1 MNLVFRYGR
10 RLMPWICFFLVIV
23 QANAQQ
29 RIAEDSVQSKHIT
42 GLCFSKDADELLII
56 GTDNVFNRYSPS
68 SRTLNAVKLNF
79 KVNSA
84 RSIAVSENGKVAI
97 QNEDEV
103 NYVDLSKAS
112 IEFGRTEST
121 RKTISSFDFLPK
133 QDILLYNDG
142 SKLLQWDMTN
152 ASGIEIYQDGSGKT
166 IKKIAPLHQK
176 PEIIIVYADE
186 SIDIINYSTRKY
198 IKSIPSGFALI
209 SAIDISSDDHYLAI
223 GNSEGQIYIWDLTSD
238 QKVWTGTV
246 HTNKISAIRFS
257 PFQNYL
263 YCRSYD
269 HSASMIRV
277 PDGKEFF
284 RIQLDPSIY
293 PVMSLSKDGNL
304 LAVNKSNKYIRIYK
318 VNELISDSLLAE
330 AERLMKRKSF
340 PEAKSR
346 INEALENTISGKAWQ
361 LRGEA
366 NRALGYADSALSD
379 FQRAIRLSYNIRE
392 NRLNRAKLLFNKK
405 AYRDVLADVD
415 PVLESQ
421 PSDTTALMLKVNSL
435 VKLEEYDKAGVVCEK
450 ALSLVK
456 DNAGIVDSYIKIL
469 FFKKDY
475 AKALPLIENLI
486 SQSPADPVLY
496 FKRGQCNYFL
506 SRFDKATQDLLL
518 NTKNMNPDPEL
529 TRFRAFAAFTDEDY
543 EKAEAYFRESLL
555 TDPRNTDCLNGQ
567 ALCLMAGNKQ
577 DELNALLKDRLPD
590 SINTQNRLFINAINA
605 VLCRK
610 TDQVPELLKTIY
622 TQNPGYTFSL
632 GNALRFNQNQPNQRL
647 YYGLFNCLSATIQ
660 SKKPEFP
667 VKIINESQAD
677 YNIRWQ
683 KAKQELLLILDECYQ
698 QYNQNIAKI
707 IADSRTAISQSVGTS
722 IEPWDKQSTR
732 LFFRFENSRFYI
744 DKMDENK
751 YIGIRNEG
759 AAVMIKGYKQLA
771 HDMVSWTYSDI
782 QLVVPYFIEPLKAT
796 EFVSKPALAATPQTS
811 QSTPDNTIANRG
823 TRPVGPTNTSAPA
836 VKNYKNYLLL
846 IAVDDYV
853 HWNKLVTPVKDITS
867 FKNVLLNKYYAFDT
881 NTIFQL
887 TNKDVTRSNILKML
901 NKLSQIV
908 KEEDRVIIYYAGH
921 GAFNKNTNDGYWV
934 PYDAAEEDWGDF
946 FSYNDLKRYLISF
959 KSIHTLLINDACF
972 SGLITS
978 TRSANQYDV
987 DKKEFRPS
995 CTVFVS
1001 GLDDEEVSDQ
1011 FLSTGHSPFAYWII
1025 SKLEDNQDN
1034 SLSFMDLAY
1043 FVSTKVSSVDN
1054 SEKSQNPVFKS
1065 VEGSRDNHGQF
1076 YFHLKK

>member
-10 RLMPWICFFLVIV
+10 WLMPLICFFLVIV

-42 GLCFSKDADELLII
+42 GLCFSKDSEELLII
-56 GTDNVFNRYSPS
+56 GTDNVFNRYS
-68 SRTLNAVKLNF
+68 RTTRSLTPVKLNF

-84 RSIAVSENGKVAI
+84 KSIALSENGKVAL

-152 ASGIEIYQDGSGKT
+152 ASGIEIYQDGYGRI
-166 IKKIAPLHQK
+166 IKKIVPLHQK
-176 PEIIIVYADE
+176 AEIIIVYADE

-223 GNSEGQIYIWDLTSD
+223 GNSEGQIHIWDLTSD

-340 PEAKSR
+340 PDAKSR

-475 AKALPLIENLI
+475 TKALPLIENLI
-486 SQSPADPVLY
+486 SQSPADPLLY
-496 FKRGQCNYFL
+496 FKRGQCYYFL

-667 VKIINESQAD
+667 IKIINESQAD

-683 KAKQELLLILDECYQ
+683 KAKQELLLILEECYQ

-707 IADSRTAISQSVGTS
+707 IADSKTTISQSVGTS

-823 TRPVGPTNTSAPA
+823 TRPVGPTNTSAP
-836 VKNYKNYLLL
+836 VEKSYKNFLLL
-846 IAVDDYV
+846 IAVDEYE
-853 HWNKLVTPVKDITS
+853 HWPPLRTAVNDVKCFS
-867 FKNVLLNKYYAFDT
+867 KVLLNQYRSFDT
-881 NTIFQL
+881 SNVITL
-887 TNKDVTRSNILKML
+887 TNKQVTRSNIINTLKQL
-901 NKLSQIV
+901 IPLVGEN
-908 KEEDRVIIYYAGH
+908 DRLIIYYAGH
-921 GAFNKNTNDGYWV
+921 GDVDPLTNDGYWV
-934 PYDAAEEDWGDF
+934 PYDAEKGGQAD
-946 FSYNDLKRYLISF
+946 YLGYSQLRSILNAF
-959 KSIHTLLINDACF
+959 KSLHIVLINDACYA
-972 SGLITS
+972 GLIS
-978 TRSANQYDV
+978 TKQRSAEDYISR
-987 DKKEFRPS
+987 KENFKSR
-995 CTVFVS
+995 VVLAS
-1001 GLDDEEVSDQ
+1001 GMHDETVSDQ
-1011 FLSTGHSPFAYWII
+1011 LKFSDNSPFAHYLIDYL
-1025 SKLEDNQDN
+1025 KYNEDP
-1034 SLSFMDLAY
+1034 SLSIFQIADHIQNA
-1043 FVSTKVSSVDN
+1043 VSEITKN
-1054 SEKSQNPVFKS
+1054 AQNPDYS
-1065 VEGSRDNHGQF
+1065 VLPDSDDQKGQF